1 MTFLTPSKCPHI
13 GIILQGPNRPI
24 SVWIDSE
31 VVFQNSTSEC
41 PMVRA
46 SMIIIFLGSFIG
58 NLVDRKMD
66 SIKLN
71 DHFANTKKI
80 IFCILFNNWTEFIIL
95 SLLTA
100 AAVLTVHDT
109 GDLAKRIMNEIS
121 YFSNGFFIVRCQI
134 FQSRSLK
141 SHRKRFTGNI
151 THPLVADDLLR
162 FE

>member
-1 MTFLTPSKCPHI
+1 MKVSVHWYTFESLQRNDLRLNSGVLRNKMTLSKS
-13 GIILQGPNRPI
+13 NDFENFTR
-24 SVWIDSE
+24 VY
-31 VVFQNSTSEC
+31 

-58 NLVDRKMD
+58 MNLVDRKMD

-71 DHFANTKKI
+71 DHFANTEKI

-109 GDLAKRIMNEIS
+109 GDLAKRIVNEIS
-121 YFSNGFFIVRCQI
+121 YFSNGLFLIRCQI
-134 FQSRSLK
+134 LKGRSLK
-141 SHRKRFTGNI
+141 
-151 THPLVADDLLR
+151 
-162 FE
+162 